1 MQLDAWTTSGDAS
14 DKARRKR
21 LSIGY
26 AVGAATVTAALSL
39 ITLTAHG
46 QVFQAEETI
55 DVSLVEAPPT
65 IDGPEPEVQPEPPK
79 PVLKSP
85 SKNRKVSMSTP
96 TGVPGGTP
104 SEADPNAKTP
114 YDGDADDA
122 FDGEGG
128 GGGAPVQ
135 PKKPVVVAK
144 KKEVAP
150 PAFVFVS
157 EREQTTLPVPV
168 TQPRPA
174 YPSDAKSEGVEGTVR
189 VQFLV
194 KADGTIGDV
203 RVTSGDSRLSGA
215 VVEAVKRWRYQPAT
229 FEGRPVAIW
238 RTASFPFRLKS

>member
-26 AVGAATVTAALSL
+26 AVGAVTVTAALSF

-46 QVFQAEETI
+46 QVFIAEETL
-55 DVSLVEAPPT
+55 DVALVEAPPT
-65 IDGPEPEVQPEPPK
+65 IDQPEPEVQPEPPK
-79 PVLKSP
+79 PVKKAQSR
-85 SKNRKVSMSTP
+85 NRKMSMAAP
-96 TGVPGGTP
+96 TEIPGGAP

-114 YDGDADDA
+114 YDGDFDDA
-122 FDGEGG
+122 FDGEG

-135 PKKPVVVAK
+135 PKKPVVVVK
-144 KKEVAP
+144 KQEVAP

-157 EREQTTLPVPV
+157 EREHTTDPVPV
-168 TQPRPA
+168 AQPRPA
-174 YPSDAKSEGVEGTVR
+174 YPAEAKSEGVEGTVR

-194 KADGTIGDV
+194 KVDGTVGDV
-203 RVTSGDSRLSGA
+203 RVTSGDARLTGA

-229 FEGRPVAIW
+229 FEGRPVAMW